1 MKIAM
6 CQNNYTVGDFDG
18 NYKKI
23 EGCIDANTNS
33 DIIVFSELALSGYYP
48 QDLVY
53 RENFHTKQV
62 DIIKKILDKSKQTPA
77 AICFGYVE
85 KNTNKGDKSYYNSM
99 MVVQNG
105 EIVFNYRKQLLPTYN
120 IFNERRHFAPGDLS
134 GLCNL
139 FIPSLNAKKEVG
151 FLICEDGWNDEAHDY
166 LTNPV
171 KDLVNSGA
179 SVLVSL
185 NASPAN
191 TGKTEQREQI
201 FGGIAKKYG
210 VHFVYVN
217 QVGGNDDI
225 VFDGNSFVF
234 NNKGKKV
241 VQMPSFAEA
250 SAEFDTEKKYTEIT
264 TPVFECKEDFI
275 FQQLQCGLKDY
286 LGKLGIKKVV
296 IGCSGGVDSAL
307 STAICA
313 LTLGPENVVAITM
326 PSQFSSSGSVN
337 DSVELCKN
345 LNVQL
350 LTHSI
355 KEQVEVACKNF
366 KEVNGEPLKG
376 VALENLQARI
386 RAQILLAYSNQYGHM
401 VIGNSNKSESSV
413 GYSTIFGDTAV
424 SILLIADIFKTQ
436 VWALCDHINEK
447 YGYKSYQKN
456 NELIPSAIINK
467 APSAEL
473 SPGQKDSDAL
483 PPYPVLDAILQL
495 YINPQY
501 LTQEEK
507 NSCEETIK
515 GLNKEVISK
524 VLNLIDKAEFKRRQS
539 APIIRAQPLAFGD
552 GRQIP
557 IVQKLGFDHPVK
569 IKEIELEVRPSN
581 RPKP

>member
-6 CQNNYTVGDFDG
+6 CQNNYTVGDFSG
-18 NYKKI
+18 NYEKMRA
-23 EGCIDANTNS
+23 CIDANKES
-33 DIIVFSELALSGYYP
+33 DLIVFSELSLSGYYP

-53 RENFHTKQV
+53 RDNFHTRQN
-62 DIIKKILDKSKQTPA
+62 DIIRRIMEKSKETQA

-85 KNTNKGDKSYYNSM
+85 KNTSKGDKSYYNSM

-120 IFNERRHFAPGDLS
+120 IFNERRHFAPGDQS

-139 FIPSLNAKKEVG
+139 YIPSLNAKKEVG
-151 FLICEDGWNDEAHDY
+151 FLICEDGWNDEAGDY

-241 VQMPSFAEA
+241 IQMPAFAEF
-250 SAEFDTEKKYTEIT
+250 STEFDTEKKYEEIT
-264 TPVFECKEDFI
+264 TPIFECKEDFI

-313 LTLGPENVVAITM
+313 LALGPENVIAITM
-326 PSQFSSSGSVN
+326 PSEYSSSGSVN
-337 DSVELCKN
+337 DSAELCKN
-345 LNVQL
+345 LNVKL
-350 LTHSI
+350 LTHPI
-355 KEQVEVACKNF
+355 KEQVEIARKNF
-366 KEVNGEPLKG
+366 EAVNGEPLKG

-401 VIGNSNKSESSV
+401 VIGNSNKSEASV
-413 GYSTIFGDTAV
+413 GYSTIFGDSAC
-424 SILLIADIFKTQ
+424 SLLLISDLLKTQ
-436 VWALCDHINEK
+436 VWALCDHINKK
-447 YGYKSYQKN
+447 YGYTSHQEN
-456 NELIPSAIINK
+456 NELIPSIIINK

-473 SPGQKDSDAL
+473 APGQKDSDAL

-501 LTQEEK
+501 LTKEEK
-507 NSCEETIK
+507 ENCEEMIK
-515 GLNKEVISK
+515 DLDKGVISK
-524 VLNLIDKAEFKRRQS
+524 VLNLIDRAEFKRRQS
-539 APIIRAQPLAFGD
+539 APIIRAQPLSFGD

-557 IVQKLGFDHPVK
+557 IVQKLGFEHPVNVK
-569 IKEIELEVRPSN
+569 ELEQETRPSN
-581 RPKP
+581 KIKP